1 MTMSDRTFQ
10 EVLKEKTEQITE
22 IVRSFL
28 PAEEGKQ
35 RILFEA
41 MNYSVLAGGKRI
53 RPMLIL
59 ETYRYLG
66 GDPEREKDIVYP
78 FLSAMEMIHSYSL
91 VHDDLPAMDN
101 DMYRRG
107 KMTTHVAYG
116 HAVGILAGDGLLNYA
131 FETALKAKMLP
142 GEQEKVLRALR
153 VLADK
158 SGAYGMVGGQT
169 VDVIGTGKS
178 FTGEE
183 LLFIYKLKTGALL
196 EASMMI
202 GAILAG
208 ADEDTVRAMEEIA
221 ADVGM
226 AFQIQ
231 DDILDVTSTVAEL
244 GKAVFSDEKNKKTT
258 YASLFGIEESSA
270 TVEKL
275 TARALAKLS
284 EYGDNGQETA
294 FLKELLM
301 YLVHRTK

>member
-1 MTMSDRTFQ
+1 MSDRTFQ
-10 EVLKEKTEQITE
+10 DVLKEKAEQITE
-22 IVRSFL
+22 IVRGQL
-28 PAEEGKQ
+28 PKEEGRQ

-53 RPMLIL
+53 RPMLIA

-66 GDPEREKDIVYP
+66 GCPEREQDIVYP
-78 FLSAMEMIHSYSL
+78 FLGAMEMIHSYSL

-131 FETALKAKMLP
+131 FETALRAKMLP

-158 SGAYGMVGGQT
+158 AGAYGMVGGQT

-178 FTGEE
+178 FTEEE

-208 ADEDTVRAMEEIA
+208 ADEETVRAMEEIA

-231 DDILDVTSTVAEL
+231 DDVLDVTSTVAEL
-244 GKAVFSDEKNKKTT
+244 GKAVLSDEKNKKTT
-258 YASLFGIEESSA
+258 YVSLFGIEESSA
-270 TVEKL
+270 AVEKL
-275 TARALAKLS
+275 TDRALEKLS
-284 EYGDNGQETA
+284 GYEDRSADPG
-294 FLKELLM
+294 FLKDLLG

>member
-1 MTMSDRTFQ
+1 MSDRTFQ
-10 EVLKEKTEQITE
+10 DILKEKAEQITE
-22 IVRSFL
+22 IVREQL
-28 PAEEGKQ
+28 PKEEGKQ

-41 MNYSVLAGGKRI
+41 MNYSVLAGGKRV

-59 ETYRYLG
+59 ETYRYFG
-66 GDPEREKDIVYP
+66 GDPAREKDIVYP
-78 FLSAMEMIHSYSL
+78 FLGAMEMIHSYSL

-116 HAVGILAGDGLLNYA
+116 HAMGILAGDGLLNYA
-131 FETALKAKMLP
+131 FETALRAKMLP
-142 GEQEKVLRALR
+142 GEQEKVLHALR

-169 VDVIGTGKS
+169 VDVIGTGKN

-208 ADEDTVRAMEEIA
+208 ADDETVSAMESVA

-244 GKAVFSDEKNKKTT
+244 GKAVLSDEKNKKTT
-258 YASLFGIEESSA
+258 YASLFGVEESSA
-270 TVEKL
+270 AVEQL
-275 TARALAKLS
+275 TARALLKLS
-284 EYGDNGQETA
+284 GYEDKSPDKG
-294 FLKELLM
+294 FLKDLLG

>member
-1 MTMSDRTFQ
+1 MSDRTFQ
-10 EVLKEKTEQITE
+10 EVLQEKADRITE
-22 IVRSFL
+22 LIRGML
-28 PAEEGKQ
+28 PKEEGRQ

-53 RPMLIL
+53 RPMLIA

-66 GDPEREKDIVYP
+66 GSKEREADIVAP
-78 FLSAMEMIHSYSL
+78 FLGAIEMIHSYSL

-131 FETALKAKMLP
+131 FETALRAKMLP
-142 GEQEKVLRALR
+142 GEQEKVLRALQ

-178 FTGEE
+178 FTEEE

-202 GAILAG
+202 GAILAD
-208 ADEDTVRAMEEIA
+208 APEETVRAMEEIA

-231 DDILDVTSTVAEL
+231 DDVLDVTSTVAEL

-258 YASLFGIEESSA
+258 YVSLYGIEESA
-270 TVEKL
+270 KTVEAL
-275 TARALAKLS
+275 TNRALEKLS
-284 EYGDNGQETA
+284 SCGRAVCDDT
-294 FLKELLM
+294 FLRELLL
-301 YLVHRTK
+301 YLLHRTK

>member
-1 MTMSDRTFQ
+1 MSDRTFQ
-10 EVLKEKTEQITE
+10 EVLQEKADRITE
-22 IVRSFL
+22 LIRGML
-28 PAEEGKQ
+28 PKEEGRQ

-53 RPMLIL
+53 RPMLIA

-66 GDPEREKDIVYP
+66 GSKEREADIVAP
-78 FLSAMEMIHSYSL
+78 FLGAIEMIHSYSL

-131 FETALKAKMLP
+131 FETALRAKMLP
-142 GEQEKVLRALR
+142 GEQEKVLRALQ

-178 FTGEE
+178 FTEEE

-202 GAILAG
+202 GAILAD
-208 ADEDTVRAMEEIA
+208 APEETVRAMEEIA

-231 DDILDVTSTVAEL
+231 DDVLDVTSTVAEL

-258 YASLFGIEESSA
+258 YVSLYGIEESA
-270 TVEKL
+270 KTVEAL
-275 TARALAKLS
+275 TNRALEKLS
-284 EYGDNGQETA
+284 SCGRAVCDDT
-294 FLKELLM
+294 FLRELLL

>member
-1 MTMSDRTFQ
+1 MSDRTFQ

-22 IVRSFL
+22 IVESYL

-66 GDPEREKDIVYP
+66 GDPAREKDIVYP

-116 HAVGILAGDGLLNYA
+116 HAMGILAGDGLLNYA
-131 FETALKAKMLP
+131 FETALKVNLLP
-142 GEQEKVLRALR
+142 GEQNTVLSALR

-158 SGAYGMVGGQT
+158 AGAYGMVGGQT

-178 FTGEE
+178 FSEEE

-208 ADEDTVRAMEEIA
+208 ADEQTVKAMDEVA

-244 GKAVFSDEKNKKTT
+244 GKPVFSDEKNKKTT
-258 YASLFGIEESSA
+258 YASLFGVEESSA
-270 TVEKL
+270 AVENL
-275 TARALAKLS
+275 TARAIAKLD
-284 EYGDNGQETA
+284 EYGDNSQDNT
-294 FLKELLM
+294 FLRELLM
-301 YLVHRTK
+301 YLVHRRK

>member
-1 MTMSDRTFQ
+1 MSDRAFQ
-10 EVLKEKTEQITE
+10 EVLQEKADRITE
-22 IVRSFL
+22 LIRGML
-28 PAEEGKQ
+28 PKEEGRQ

-53 RPMLIL
+53 RPMLIA

-66 GDPEREKDIVYP
+66 GSKEREADIVAP
-78 FLSAMEMIHSYSL
+78 FLGAIEMIHSYSL

-131 FETALKAKMLP
+131 FETALRAKMLP

-178 FTGEE
+178 FTEEE

-202 GAILAG
+202 GAILAD
-208 ADEDTVRAMEEIA
+208 APEETVRAMEEIA

-231 DDILDVTSTVAEL
+231 DDVLDVTSTVAEL

-258 YASLFGIEESSA
+258 YVTLYGIEESA
-270 TVEKL
+270 KTVEAL
-275 TARALAKLS
+275 TNRALEKLS
-284 EYGDNGQETA
+284 SCGGAVCDDT
-294 FLKELLM
+294 FLRELLL

>member
-1 MTMSDRTFQ
+1 MTICR
-10 EVLKEKTEQITE
+10 
-22 IVRSFL
+22 
-28 PAEEGKQ
+28 
-35 RILFEA
+35 
-41 MNYSVLAGGKRI
+41 
-53 RPMLIL
+53 
-59 ETYRYLG
+59 
-66 GDPEREKDIVYP
+66 
-78 FLSAMEMIHSYSL
+78 
-91 VHDDLPAMDN
+91 
-101 DMYRRG
+101 YRRG

-131 FETALKAKMLP
+131 FETALRAKMLP
-142 GEQEKVLRALR
+142 GEQEKVLRALQ

-178 FTGEE
+178 FTEEE

-202 GAILAG
+202 GAILAD
-208 ADEDTVRAMEEIA
+208 APEETVRAMEEIA

-231 DDILDVTSTVAEL
+231 DDVLDVTSTVAEL

-258 YASLFGIEESSA
+258 YVSLYGIEESA
-270 TVEKL
+270 KTVEAL
-275 TARALAKLS
+275 TKRALEKLS
-284 EYGDNGQETA
+284 SCGGAVCDDT
-294 FLKELLM
+294 FLRELLL

>member
-1 MTMSDRTFQ
+1 MSDRAFQ
-10 EVLKEKTEQITE
+10 EVLQEKADRITE
-22 IVRSFL
+22 LIRGML
-28 PAEEGKQ
+28 PKEEGRQ

-53 RPMLIL
+53 RPMLIA

-66 GDPEREKDIVYP
+66 GSKEREADIVAP
-78 FLSAMEMIHSYSL
+78 FLGAIEMIHSYSL

-131 FETALKAKMLP
+131 FETALRAKMLP

-178 FTGEE
+178 FTEEE

-202 GAILAG
+202 GAILAD
-208 ADEDTVRAMEEIA
+208 APEETVRAMEEIA

-231 DDILDVTSTVAEL
+231 DDVLDVTSTVAEL

-258 YASLFGIEESSA
+258 YVSLYGIEESA
-270 TVEKL
+270 KTVEAL
-275 TARALAKLS
+275 TNRALEKLS
-284 EYGDNGQETA
+284 SCGRAVCDDT
-294 FLKELLM
+294 FLRELLL

>member
-1 MTMSDRTFQ
+1 MSDRTFQ

-53 RPMLIL
+53 RPLLIL

-142 GEQEKVLRALR
+142 GEQENVLRALR

-158 SGAYGMVGGQT
+158 AGAYGMVGGQT

-208 ADEDTVRAMEEIA
+208 ADEETVRAMEEIA

-275 TARALAKLS
+275 TARALARLS
-284 EYGDNGQETA
+284 EYGSNGQESV